1 MDQSSRRERLREK
14 LHTLRWYLVV
24 GSGTAFGALFVIIFG
39 SAASASS
46 PATPAAQ
53 TQDVSGDQGQVQQ
66 PASQQPASQQPQV
79 SNANPYYPPLV
90 RTRRS

>member
-24 GSGTAFGALFVIIFG
+24 GSGTAFGGLFMVIFG
-39 SAASASS
+39 SAVSANAQ
-46 PATPAAQ
+46 ATPPAQ
-53 TQDVSGDQGQVQQ
+53 PQGGSGDPGQVQQ
-66 PASQQPASQQPQV
+66 PAYQQPAYQQPQV
-79 SNANPYYPPLV
+79 NNANPYYPPLV